1 MAAKKNQTYDLIFV
15 HESGKQLEKIGI
27 LFNRETP
34 LETSID
40 SVYSLDKVN
49 DALKKV
55 SMGRSKGKTI
65 IKIEEE

>member
-1 MAAKKNQTYDLIFV
+1 MEN
-15 HESGKQLEKIGI
+15 
-27 LFNRETP
+27 P

-40 SVYSLDKVN
+40 SVYSLDGVN

-65 IKIEEE
+65 IRIAEE

>member
-1 MAAKKNQTYDLIFV
+1 MEIYEEIKN
-15 HESGKQLEKIGI
+15 ESGKQLKEIGN
-27 LFNRETP
+27 LFNRESP

-40 SVYSLDKVN
+40 SVYSLDGVN

-65 IKIEEE
+65 IRIAEE